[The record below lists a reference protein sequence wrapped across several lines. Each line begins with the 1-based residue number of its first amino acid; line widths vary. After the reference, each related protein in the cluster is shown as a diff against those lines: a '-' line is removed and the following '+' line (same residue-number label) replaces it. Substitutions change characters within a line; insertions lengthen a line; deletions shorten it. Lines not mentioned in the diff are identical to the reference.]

1 MSSKKKVKLNK
12 SPEINLI
19 WADDEVQLLLESF
32 RNFKTKKAGKGIRW
46 ENLKEKYKKIK
57 DIFTENLPQ
66 QYNENE
72 FPHSLELLLL
82 TKLKRLD
89 QNINRRWIL
98 VEEVI
103 ERDSCCNFFNL
114 CFQIWPG
121 LPATKSI
128 SSGVKSKNRIAEDN
142 AKIALVIMKALLQFM
157 NTPQLMKYQKK
168 QQQLLNCVFS
178 SFSF

>member
-1 MSSKKKVKLNK
+1 MSWEVIVNSSQIFHKDTKRNIFKTHLVQKSAKKKVKLNK
-12 SPEINLI
+12 SPKINLI

-32 RNFKTKKAGKGIRW
+32 RNFKTKKAGEGIRW

-89 QNINRRWIL
+89 QNTNRRWIL

-103 ERDSCCNFFNL
+103 ER
-114 CFQIWPG
+114 
-121 LPATKSI
+121 
-128 SSGVKSKNRIAEDN
+128 E
-142 AKIALVIMKALLQFM
+142 LLQFLQFM
-157 NTPQLMKYQKK
+157 FSDLARVASYQIYFIRRWK
-168 QQQLLNCVFS
+168 
-178 SFSF
+178 

>member
-1 MSSKKKVKLNK
+1 MNWQVIVNSSQIFHKDTKRNIFKTYLVKKSAKKKVKLNK
-12 SPEINLI
+12 SPKINLI

-32 RNFKTKKAGKGIRW
+32 RNFKTKKAGEGIRW

-72 FPHSLELLLL
+72 FPHSLELFLL

-89 QNINRRWIL
+89 QNTNRRWIL

-103 ERDSCCNFFNL
+103 ER
-114 CFQIWPG
+114 
-121 LPATKSI
+121 
-128 SSGVKSKNRIAEDN
+128 E
-142 AKIALVIMKALLQFM
+142 LLQFLQFM
-157 NTPQLMKYQKK
+157 FSDLARVASYQIYFIRRWK
-168 QQQLLNCVFS
+168 
-178 SFSF
+178 